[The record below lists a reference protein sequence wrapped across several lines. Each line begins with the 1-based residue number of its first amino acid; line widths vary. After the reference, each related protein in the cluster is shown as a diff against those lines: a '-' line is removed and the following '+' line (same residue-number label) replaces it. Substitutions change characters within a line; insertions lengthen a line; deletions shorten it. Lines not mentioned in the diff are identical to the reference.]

1 MGFSRQEYW
10 SGLPLPS
17 PKRDLLDTKH
27 SSNLILNFP
36 VSRAMRNKRLL
47 FKVPKLWYFLTVAQ
61 ADQDKLSILEK
72 KMAQIHLFQA
82 HYSPFLFVC

>member
-1 MGFSRQEYW
+1 
-10 SGLPLPS
+10 
-17 PKRDLLDTKH
+17 
-27 SSNLILNFP
+27 
-36 VSRAMRNKRLL
+36 MRNKRLL